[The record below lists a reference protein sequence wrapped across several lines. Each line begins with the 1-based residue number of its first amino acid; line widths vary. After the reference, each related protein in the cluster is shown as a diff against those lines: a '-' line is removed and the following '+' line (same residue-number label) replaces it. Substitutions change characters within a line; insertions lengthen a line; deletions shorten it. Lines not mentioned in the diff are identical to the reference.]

1 MRRWRRASPD
11 RVDLVSKCKCRE
23 RGRLFLQRKYAY
35 RLETNKPAPL
45 RGTFADR
52 TRRCRR
58 PRRSRKK
65 YSRSRHDLLWL
76 LRGFSLLVIHIVK
89 KVQKVGGSAFP
100 RTGRAGSIR
109 VECRRNTTQR
119 CCDN

>member
-52 TRRCRR
+52 TRTCRR
-58 PRRSRKK
+58 PRRSREK
-65 YSRSRHDLLWL
+65 YSRSRPDLLRL
-76 LRGFSLLVIHIVK
+76 MRGFSLLVIHIVK
-89 KVQKVGGSAFP
+89 KVPKVYSSALMRPGSA
-100 RTGRAGSIR
+100 RT
-109 VECRRNTTQR
+109 R
-119 CCDN
+119 CAA